1 MALRQ
6 AELPERERYFSQR
19 VVMATRHTS
28 HWIRAP
34 VRRDA
39 DMVRAT
45 QLTRG
50 QRTRMMYIE
59 LKSGHRDNGPAWIG
73 RVTFSKSG
81 RSIFYKGRELT
92 RIKGGVPGNYMDV
105 QTREEF
111 WVSGVKRNGSN
122 RHWAGSGPVQIDDD
136 VRVEYEALI
145 AR

>member
-1 MALRQ
+1 
-6 AELPERERYFSQR
+6 
-19 VVMATRHTS
+19 
-28 HWIRAP
+28 
-34 VRRDA
+34 
-39 DMVRAT
+39 MVKAT

-50 QRTRMMYIE
+50 QRTRMMYVE

-81 RSIFYKGRELT
+81 HSIFYRGRELI
-92 RIKGGVPGNYMDV
+92 RIKGGVSANYMDV

-136 VRVEYEALI
+136 VRAEYEALI
-145 AR
+145 GG